1 MSQSGEQGT
10 GFRGMSHCSCRNKP
24 WFSWTIITL
33 LLCFLL
39 SVLVVSIYPFLGVQA
54 RTTESAGVS
63 TATREGRLAVFDDV
77 WQTIHDR
84 YYDPGFR
91 GIDWEN
97 QKTVFRPE
105 AAEAGSS
112 QAFYTVLQQM
122 VGSLSDAHTRVYA
135 PEEKFDWWKPRFVG
149 VGMTLREVEGS
160 VVVVRV
166 EPHSPPDHV
175 GIRPGDIIEAV
186 HGTPAFSLI
195 QQRLNRQPQPRES
208 SRLHAV
214 AMLMEGLPETTV
226 EVQWRDKKGV
236 LSTARLPRRWYQRPL
251 SMHIQR
257 EPNEYAVLEIDA
269 FTQAIAINFAGEFP
283 EKLANA
289 RGIVVDLRENG
300 GGDAEAMAEIA
311 SFFLPEGT
319 DLGEFSDRWGS
330 SFKLLTRA
338 RSLFSHDKITHSKQ
352 PLILLTSDR
361 TSSAA
366 EIFAAT
372 LRARDRARIIGTET
386 CGCVLAIRTR
396 HTLPDGGALDVSEL
410 DYQTAEGTHLEGHS
424 LKPDQLVLPQ
434 RSDLYKRHDRTIEAG
449 LRLLRVWS

>member
-1 MSQSGEQGT
+1 MNEIAKQGT
-10 GFRGMSHCSCRNKP
+10 LTRVMGQRGCGKKL
-24 WFSWTIITL
+24 WWTII
-33 LLCFLL
+33 FP
-39 SVLVVSIYPFLGVQA
+39 LVFFFPNVSSYFPVHGFSGVHA
-54 RTTESAGVS
+54 KAGEAPGVS

-84 YYDPGFR
+84 YYDPAFR
-91 GIDWEN
+91 GLDWEN

-105 AAEAGSS
+105 AAEAPSGP
-112 QAFYTVLQQM
+112 AFYSVLQRM

-166 EPHSPPDHV
+166 EPNSPPENV
-175 GIRPGDIIEAV
+175 GIRPGDIIETV
-186 HGTPAFSLI
+186 NGSPALSLI
-195 QQRLNRQPQPRES
+195 QQRLKAQAQPRES

-214 AMLMEGLPETTV
+214 AMLMEGVPETSV
-226 EVQWRDKKGV
+226 EVQWRDKKGA
-236 LSTARLPRRWYQRPL
+236 LTAARLPRRWYQRPL
-251 SMHIQR
+251 GIHIHR
-257 EPNEYAVLEIDA
+257 ERDEYAVLQIDA
-269 FTQAIAINFAGEFP
+269 FTQAIAISFAQEFR
-283 EKLANA
+283 EKLAVG
-289 RGIVVDLRENG
+289 RGIVIDLRENG

-311 SFFLPEGT
+311 SFFLTEGT
-319 DLGEFSDRWGS
+319 DLGQFSDRWGS

-338 RSLFSHDKITHSKQ
+338 KSLFNHETITHSKQ
-352 PLILLTSDR
+352 PLIILTSDR

-372 LRARDRARIIGTET
+372 LQSLGRAKIVGTET

-410 DYQTAEGTHLEGHS
+410 DYKTAAGAHLEGHS
-424 LKPDQLVLPQ
+424 LKPDLLVLPQ
-434 RSDLYKRHDRTIEAG
+434 RSDLYKRHDRTVEAG
-449 LRLLRVWS
+449 LRLLERS